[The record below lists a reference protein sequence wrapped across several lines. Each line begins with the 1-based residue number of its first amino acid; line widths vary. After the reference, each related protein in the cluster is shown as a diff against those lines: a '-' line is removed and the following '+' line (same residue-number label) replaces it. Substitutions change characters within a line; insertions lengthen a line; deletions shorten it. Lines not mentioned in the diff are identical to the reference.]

1 MVSYSKSFGSCVGVV
16 LGMAL
21 LLMSG
26 GCEQRSLRVGVVD
39 TERIVREN
47 PKFMELNVV
56 LSDERSKLYSQIP
69 RGVLSMTGD
78 QKKALQEKLAK
89 DAAERSSKFD
99 KLYRE
104 SMKKLQEEI
113 QVQAGEVAKDKG
125 IDLVVVNTMN
135 YPAVLYTSGENV
147 TLDILLK
154 MDGSAE

>member
-1 MVSYSKSFGSCVGVV
+1 MVSYSKLFGSCVGVV

-104 SMKKLQEEI
+104 SM
-113 QVQAGEVAKDKG
+113 DKG
-125 IDLVVVNTMN
+125 IDLGVVNTMN